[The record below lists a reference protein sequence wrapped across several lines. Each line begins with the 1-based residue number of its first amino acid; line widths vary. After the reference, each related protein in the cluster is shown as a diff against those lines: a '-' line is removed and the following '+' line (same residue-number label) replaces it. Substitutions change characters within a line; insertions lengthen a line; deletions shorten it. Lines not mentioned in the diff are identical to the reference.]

1 MRFKRLSEDDI
12 QAYIG
17 SGEWR
22 GKAGGYAVQGI
33 AGSFVVKMV
42 GSYSNVVG
50 LPLYESID
58 AARWRGLPDPLRLV
72 ECQLSRQSGRRLR
85 RGGRKRPENRA
96 RSAASRRAAGLAAVL
111 SERCRDVDLNRWLSN
126 SYRHSR
132 PNG

>member
-42 GSYSNVVG
+42 GSYTNIVG
-50 LPLYESID
+50 LPLYESD
-58 AARWRGLPDPLRLV
+58 HVARRRRFSDPVRLV
-72 ECQLSRQSGRRLR
+72 ECQLSRSI
-85 RGGRKRPENRA
+85 RPLQAKSVPADPGKPA
-96 RSAASRRAAGLAAVL
+96 RSAASRPAKVRSRSVPSAAGT
-111 SERCRDVDLNRWLSN
+111 ST
-126 SYRHSR
+126 
-132 PNG
+132 